1 MLQIGLVASRCVK
14 IKIIK
19 IIMIIIKF
27 FNKESLITAKGAF
40 CEGPQET
47 IRLQGYKTT
56 KFTIL
61 LIKNVSS
68 RYSE

>member
-1 MLQIGLVASRCVK
+1 MKKRMHASRCVK

-27 FNKESLITAKGAF
+27 FNEESLITAKGAF
-40 CEGPQET
+40 REGPQET
-47 IRLQGYKTT
+47 ITLQGYKTT
-56 KFTIL
+56 RFTIL